1 MVRTEV
7 DPRRN
12 GSRPSRRRPVR
23 PDADGAPS
31 IPVPPRLPGRRNPR
45 WIALGVIA
53 ICLGG
58 LLAYAVYA
66 RVSTETQVLA
76 VASTVYRGEVVEA
89 SDLTTVVLH
98 GQPPG
103 PTVAA
108 ADEASVVGRRAAFDL
123 PAGAL
128 VAPGSLTDTAVP
140 DDGRSVVGLRLAT
153 GRAPA
158 TLLVPAAPV
167 RIVALPA
174 PANGTGT
181 SDSLVGKTYAGRV
194 VGATPGADGTST
206 VVDVEVDAGQAPTI
220 ASLGAQDR
228 IALVRDAGR

>member
-1 MVRTEV
+1 MSVEV
-7 DPRRN
+7 DQTRN
-12 GSRPSRRRPVR
+12 GTRPSRRKTSRDGGDGSSPV
-23 PDADGAPS
+23 
-31 IPVPPRLPGRRNPR
+31 PVPPRLPGRRNPR

-66 RVSTETQVLA
+66 RVSTETRVLA

-103 PTVAA
+103 PTVGA
-108 ADEASVVGRRAAFDL
+108 ADEASVLGKRAVFDL
-123 PAGAL
+123 PGGAL
-128 VAPGSLTDTAVP
+128 VAPGSLSDATVP
-140 DDGRSVVGLRLAT
+140 DGGRSVVGLRLAT
-153 GRAPA
+153 GRAPV
-158 TLLVPAAPV
+158 TLLMPSAPV

-174 PANGTGT
+174 PSTGT
-181 SDSLVGKTYAGRV
+181 AAKDSLVGKTYAGRV
-194 VGATPGADGTST
+194 VGTTPGADGTST

>member
-1 MVRTEV
+1 MSV
-7 DPRRN
+7 DVGRVN
-12 GSRPSRRRPVR
+12 GVR
-23 PDADGAPS
+23 PARRGTRPAADGPPPV
-31 IPVPPRLPGRRNPR
+31 PVPPRLPGRRNPR
-45 WIALGVIA
+45 WIALGVVA

-66 RVSTETQVLA
+66 RVSTETRVLA
-76 VASTVYRGEVVEA
+76 VTSTVYRGEVVEA
-89 SDLTTVVLH
+89 ADLTTVVLH
-98 GQPPG
+98 GDPPG

-108 ADEASVVGRRAAFDL
+108 ADQASVLGKRAVFDL
-123 PAGAL
+123 PSGAL
-128 VAPGSLTDTAVP
+128 LAPGSLAASALPDT
-140 DDGRSVVGLRLAT
+140 GRSVVGLRLAT

-158 TLLVPAAPV
+158 SLLVPAAPV

-174 PANGTGT
+174 PANGTGAK
-181 SDSLVGKTYAGRV
+181 DALVGKTYAGRV
-194 VGATPGADGTST
+194 VGANPGADGTST

>member
-1 MVRTEV
+1 MSTDVEQ
-7 DPRRN
+7 PRN
-12 GSRPSRRRPVR
+12 GTRPSRRNPPV
-23 PDADGAPS
+23 PGLHGAPP

-45 WIALGVIA
+45 WIALGVVA

-76 VASTVYRGEVVEA
+76 VSATVYRGEVVEA

-98 GQPPG
+98 GAPPG

-108 ADEASVVGRRAAFDL
+108 ADEAGVVGQRAVFDL

-128 VAPGSLTDTAVP
+128 VAPGSLTAETVP
-140 DDGRSVVGLRLAT
+140 DGGRSVVGLRLAT

-158 TLLVPAAPV
+158 SLLVPAAPI

-174 PANGTGT
+174 ASNGTGT
-181 SDSLVGKTYAGRV
+181 SDALVGKTYAGRV
-194 VGATPGADGTST
+194 VGATPGSDGTST

-228 IALVRDAGR
+228 VALVRDAGR

>member
-1 MVRTEV
+1 MSIDVEQ
-7 DPRRN
+7 PRN
-12 GSRPSRRRPVR
+12 GTRPARRRSAR
-23 PDADGAPS
+23 PGSDGPAS
-31 IPVPPRLPGRRNPR
+31 VGVPPRLPGRRNPR

-66 RVSTETQVLA
+66 RVSTETRVLA
-76 VASTVYRGEVVEA
+76 VASTVYRGEVVDA
-89 SDLTTVVLH
+89 ADLTTVVLH

-103 PTVAA
+103 PTVGA
-108 ADEASVVGRRAAFDL
+108 ADEASVLGKRAVFDL
-123 PAGAL
+123 PAGSL
-128 VAPGSLTDTAVP
+128 VAPDSLADTTVP
-140 DDGRSVVGLRLAT
+140 DAGRSVVGLRLAT

-158 TLLVPAAPV
+158 TLLVPSAPV

-174 PANGTGT
+174 PSTGTGGK
-181 SDSLVGKTYAGRV
+181 DSLVGKTYAGRV

>member
-1 MVRTEV
+1 MSV
-7 DPRRN
+7 DVEQPRN
-12 GSRPSRRRPVR
+12 GTRPSRRRPPR
-23 PDADGAPS
+23 NGADGAPS
-31 IPVPPRLPGRRNPR
+31 VPVPPRLPGRRNPR

-66 RVSTETQVLA
+66 RVSTETRVLA
-76 VASTVYRGEVVEA
+76 VSSTVYRGEVVDA

-103 PTVAA
+103 PTVSAV
-108 ADEASVVGRRAAFDL
+108 DEASVLGKRAVFDL
-123 PAGAL
+123 PTGSL
-128 VAPGSLTDTAVP
+128 VAPGSLTDTTVP
-140 DDGRSVVGLRLAT
+140 DGGRSVVGLRLAT

-158 TLLVPAAPV
+158 SLLVPSAPV

-174 PANGTGT
+174 PSNGTGAK
-181 SDSLVGKTYAGRV
+181 DALVGKTYAGRV
-194 VGATPGADGTST
+194 VAADPGADGTST

>member
-1 MVRTEV
+1 MSTDV
-7 DPRRN
+7 DQARPGTRPPRRR
-12 GSRPSRRRPVR
+12 SPRPG
-23 PDADGAPS
+23 PDGPTT
-31 IPVPPRLPGRRNPR
+31 PVPPRLPGRRNPR

-66 RVSTETQVLA
+66 RVSTETRVLA
-76 VASTVYRGEVVEA
+76 LASTVYRGEVVEA

-103 PTVAA
+103 PTVTAT
-108 ADEASVVGRRAAFDL
+108 DQASVLGKRAVFDL

-128 VAPGSLTDTAVP
+128 VAPGSLTDTSVP
-140 DDGRSVVGLRLAT
+140 DGGRSVVGLRLAS

-158 TLLVPAAPV
+158 TLLVPSAPV
-167 RIVALPA
+167 RVVALPA
-174 PANGTGT
+174 PANGTGAK
-181 SDSLVGKTYAGRV
+181 DALAGKTYAGRV
-194 VGATPGADGTST
+194 VRTTPGADGTST

-228 IALVRDAGR
+228 VALVRDAGR

>member
-1 MVRTEV
+1 MSVDV
-7 DPRRN
+7 DPGRN
-12 GSRPSRRRPVR
+12 GSATSRRRPGR
-23 PDADGAPS
+23 AAGDPAPAT
-31 IPVPPRLPGRRNPR
+31 PVPPRLPGRRNPR
-45 WIALGVIA
+45 WIALGVLA

-58 LLAYAVYA
+58 LLSYGVYA
-66 RVSTETQVLA
+66 RVSTETRVLA
-76 VASTVYRGEVVEA
+76 LASTVYRGEVVEA

-108 ADEASVVGRRAAFDL
+108 TDQGSVVGKRAVFDL

-128 VAPGSLTDTAVP
+128 VAPASLADAALPGT
-140 DDGRSVVGLRLAT
+140 GRSVVGLRLAT

-158 TLLVPAAPV
+158 TLLVPSAPV

-174 PANGTGT
+174 PATGTGAR
-181 SDSLVGKTYAGRV
+181 DSLVGKTYAGRV
-194 VGATPGADGTST
+194 VGSTPGADGTST
-206 VVDVEVDAGQAPTI
+206 VVDLEVDAGQAPTI

-228 IALVRDAGR
+228 IALVRDAGS

>member
-1 MVRTEV
+1 MSVEV
-7 DPRRN
+7 DQPRN
-12 GSRPSRRRPVR
+12 GPRPARRRTPR
-23 PDADGAPS
+23 PRVDGRPP

-66 RVSTETQVLA
+66 RVSTETRVLA
-76 VASTVYRGEVVEA
+76 VASTVYRGEVLEA
-89 SDLTTVVLH
+89 ADLTTVVLH

-103 PTVAA
+103 PTVAV
-108 ADEASVVGRRAAFDL
+108 ADEASVVGKRAVFDL

-128 VAPGSLTDTAVP
+128 VAPGSLADTSVP
-140 DDGRSVVGLRLAT
+140 DGGRSVVGLRLAT

-158 TLLVPAAPV
+158 TLLVPSAPV

-174 PANGTGT
+174 PANGTGAK
-181 SDSLVGKTYAGRV
+181 DSLDGKTYAGRV
-194 VGATPGADGTST
+194 VGSTPGADGTST

-228 IALVRDAGR
+228 IALIRDAGR

>member
-1 MVRTEV
+1 MSTDV
-7 DPRRN
+7 DQPRN
-12 GSRPSRRRPVR
+12 GTRPSRRRTVR
-23 PDADGAPS
+23 PTADGAPS
-31 IPVPPRLPGRRNPR
+31 VPVPPRLPGRRNPR
-45 WIALGVIA
+45 WMALGVIA

-66 RVSTETQVLA
+66 RVSTETRVLTLS
-76 VASTVYRGEVVEA
+76 STVYRGEVVEA
-89 SDLTTVVLH
+89 ADLASVVLH
-98 GQPPG
+98 GEPPG

-108 ADEASVVGRRAAFDL
+108 TDQAGVVGRRAAFDL
-123 PAGAL
+123 PAGSL
-128 VAPGSLTDTAVP
+128 VAPGSLTDATVP
-140 DDGRSVVGLRLAT
+140 DGGRSVVGLRLAT

-158 TLLVPAAPV
+158 TLLVPSAPV

-174 PANGTGT
+174 PSNGTGAA
-181 SDSLVGKTYAGRV
+181 DSLVGKTYAGRV

>member
-1 MVRTEV
+1 MSIDV
-7 DPRRN
+7 DQPRN
-12 GSRPSRRRPVR
+12 GTRPVRRRPER
-23 PDADGAPS
+23 ASADPS
-31 IPVPPRLPGRRNPR
+31 GTVPVPPRLPGRRNPR

-66 RVSTETQVLA
+66 RVSTETRVLA
-76 VASTVYRGEVVEA
+76 VGTTVYRGEVVEA

-103 PTVAA
+103 PTVSA
-108 ADEASVVGRRAAFDL
+108 ADEATVVGQRAVFDL
-123 PAGAL
+123 PAGSL
-128 VAPGSLTDTAVP
+128 VAPGSLTGTTVP
-140 DDGRSVVGLRLAT
+140 DSGRSVVGLRLAT

-158 TLLVPAAPV
+158 TLLVPSAPV

-174 PANGTGT
+174 PSNGTGVK
-181 SDSLVGKTYAGRV
+181 DSLVGKTYAGRV
-194 VGATPGADGTST
+194 VGSNAGADGTST

>member
-1 MVRTEV
+1 MSIDVQ
-7 DPRRN
+7 PSRN
-12 GSRPSRRRPVR
+12 GTRPARRPSRRTAGDGPPVV
-23 PDADGAPS
+23 
-31 IPVPPRLPGRRNPR
+31 PVPPRLPGRRNPR

-66 RVSTETQVLA
+66 RVSTETRVVAL
-76 VASTVYRGEVVEA
+76 ASTVYRGEVVEA

-103 PTVAA
+103 PTVSAV
-108 ADEASVVGRRAAFDL
+108 DEASVLGKRAVFDL
-123 PAGAL
+123 PAGSL
-128 VAPGSLTDTAVP
+128 IAPGSVTDTTVP
-140 DDGRSVVGLRLAT
+140 DGGRSVVGLRLAT

-158 TLLVPAAPV
+158 TLLVPSAPV
-167 RIVALPA
+167 RVVALPA
-174 PANGTGT
+174 PANGTGG
-181 SDSLVGKTYAGRV
+181 SDALVGKTYAGRV
-194 VGATPGADGTST
+194 VGASPGADGTST

-220 ASLGAQDR
+220 ASLAAQDR

>member
-1 MVRTEV
+1 MSTDV
-7 DPRRN
+7 DQPRN
-12 GSRPSRRRPVR
+12 GTRPSRRRPPR
-23 PDADGAPS
+23 TGTDGPPAV
-31 IPVPPRLPGRRNPR
+31 PVPPRLPGRRNPR
-45 WIALGVIA
+45 WVALGVLA

-66 RVSTETQVLA
+66 RVSTETRVLA

-103 PTVAA
+103 PTVGA
-108 ADEASVVGRRAAFDL
+108 ADEADVVGKRAAFDL

-128 VAPGSLTDTAVP
+128 VAPGSLSDTALP
-140 DDGRSVVGLRLAT
+140 GTGRSVVGLRLAT
-153 GRAPA
+153 GRAPE
-158 TLLVPAAPV
+158 TLLVASAPV

-174 PANGTGT
+174 PSNGTGAT
-181 SDSLVGKTYAGRV
+181 DALAGKTYAGRV
-194 VGATPGADGTST
+194 VAATPGADATST
-206 VVDVEVDAGQAPTI
+206 VVDLEVDAGQAPTI
-220 ASLGAQDR
+220 ASLAAQDR

>member
-1 MVRTEV
+1 MSIDVERSRNDTRL
-7 DPRRN
+7 PRR
-12 GSRPSRRRPVR
+12 PSKRGGG
-23 PDADGAPS
+23 DGAS
-31 IPVPPRLPGRRNPR
+31 SLPVPPRLPGRRNPR

-66 RVSTETQVLA
+66 RVSTETRVLTL
-76 VASTVYRGEVVEA
+76 ASTVYRGEVVEA
-89 SDLTTVVLH
+89 GDLTTVVLH

-103 PTVAA
+103 PTVSA

-128 VAPGSLTDTAVP
+128 VAPGSLTDTSVP
-140 DDGRSVVGLRLAT
+140 DGGRSVVGLKLAT

-158 TLLVPAAPV
+158 TLLVPSAPV

-174 PANGTGT
+174 PSNGTGAN
-181 SDSLVGKTYAGRV
+181 DSLVGKTYAGRV
-194 VGATPGADGTST
+194 VGADPGADGTST

>member
-1 MVRTEV
+1 MGHVNGTRP
-7 DPRRN
+7 PRRS
-12 GSRPSRRRPVR
+12 GRSGP
-23 PDADGAPS
+23 DGAPG

-45 WIALGVIA
+45 WIALGVVA

-66 RVSTETQVLA
+66 RVSTETRVLA
-76 VASTVYRGEVVEA
+76 VASTVYRGEAVEA
-89 SDLTTVVLH
+89 SDLTTVVVH
-98 GQPPG
+98 GDAPG
-103 PTVAA
+103 PTIGA
-108 ADEASVVGRRAAFDL
+108 ADQAGVVGRRAVFDL
-123 PAGAL
+123 PAGSL
-128 VAPGSLTDTAVP
+128 VAPGSLADAALPDT
-140 DDGRSVVGLRLAT
+140 GRSVVGLRLAT
-153 GRAPA
+153 GRAPVP
-158 TLLVPAAPV
+158 LLVPSAPV

-174 PANGTGT
+174 PANGTGAR
-181 SDSLVGKTYAGRV
+181 DSLVGKTYAGRV

>member
-1 MVRTEV
+1 MSADLGQVNGTRPARRTA
-7 DPRRN
+7 
-12 GSRPSRRRPVR
+12 RPTG
-23 PDADGAPS
+23 DGAPGL
-31 IPVPPRLPGRRNPR
+31 PVPPRLPGRRNPR

-66 RVSTETQVLA
+66 RVSTETRVLS

-89 SDLTTVVLH
+89 ADLTTVVVH
-98 GQPPG
+98 GDAPG
-103 PTVAA
+103 PVVRAT
-108 ADEASVVGRRAAFDL
+108 DQSSVVGKRAAFDL
-123 PAGAL
+123 PAGSL
-128 VAPGSLTDTAVP
+128 VAPGSLADAALPDT
-140 DDGRSVVGLRLAT
+140 GRSVVGLRLAT

-158 TLLVPAAPV
+158 SLLVPSAPV

-174 PANGTGT
+174 AASGTGAK
-181 SDSLVGKTYAGRV
+181 DSLVGKTYAGRV
-194 VGATPGADGTST
+194 VGSTPGADGTST

>member
-1 MVRTEV
+1 M
-7 DPRRN
+7 DPAPTK
-12 GSRPSRRRPVR
+12 PSGRRRPGR
-23 PDADGAPS
+23 PTTDGAP
-31 IPVPPRLPGRRNPR
+31 PTPAPPRLPGRRNPR
-45 WIALGVIA
+45 WIALGIVA

-66 RVSTETQVLA
+66 RVSTETRVLA
-76 VASTVYRGEVVEA
+76 LASTVYRGEVVEA
-89 SDLTTVVLH
+89 GDLTTVVLH
-98 GQPPG
+98 GDPPG

-108 ADEASVVGRRAAFDL
+108 AEQGQVVGKRAVFDL

-128 VAPGSLTDTAVP
+128 VAPGSLTGATVP
-140 DDGRSVVGLRLAT
+140 DNGRSVVGLRLAS

-158 TLLVPAAPV
+158 SLLVPAAPV

-174 PANGTGT
+174 PASGTG
-181 SDSLVGKTYAGRV
+181 SKDSLVGKTYAGRV
-194 VGATPGADGTST
+194 IGASPGADATST
-206 VVDVEVDAGQAPTI
+206 LVDVEVDADQAPTI

>member
-1 MVRTEV
+1 VSTDVEHTRLGTR
-7 DPRRN
+7 PARRRS
-12 GSRPSRRRPVR
+12 SRPGVDSP
-23 PDADGAPS
+23 PAL
-31 IPVPPRLPGRRNPR
+31 PVPPRLPGRRNPR

-66 RVSTETQVLA
+66 RVSTETRVLS

-98 GQPPG
+98 GPPPG
-103 PTVAA
+103 ATVGA
-108 ADEASVVGRRAAFDL
+108 ADQASVLGKRAVFDL

-128 VAPGSLTDTAVP
+128 VAPGSLTDATVP
-140 DDGRSVVGLRLAT
+140 DPGRSVVGLRLAT

-158 TLLVPAAPV
+158 TLLVPSAPV

-174 PANGTGT
+174 PSNGTGAK
-181 SDSLVGKTYAGRV
+181 DSLVGKTYAGRV
-194 VGATPGADGTST
+194 VPSA

>member
-1 MVRTEV
+1 VSTGVEQA
-7 DPRRN
+7 RN
-12 GSRPSRRRPVR
+12 GTRPSRRRP
-23 PDADGAPS
+23 PLPGADGVPP
-31 IPVPPRLPGRRNPR
+31 IPAPPRLPGRRNPR
-45 WIALGVIA
+45 WIALGVVA

-66 RVSTETQVLA
+66 RVSTETRVVA
-76 VASTVYRGEVVEA
+76 VSSTVYRGEVVEA

-98 GQPPG
+98 GTPPG

-108 ADEASVVGRRAAFDL
+108 TDEAGIVGQRAVFDL

-128 VAPGSLTDTAVP
+128 LAPGSVAASTVP
-140 DDGRSVVGLRLAT
+140 GGGRSVVGLRLAT

-158 TLLVPAAPV
+158 TLLVPSAPV

-174 PANGTGT
+174 PSNGTGAG
-181 SDSLVGKTYAGRV
+181 DALVGKTYAGRV
-194 VGATPGADGTST
+194 VGTTPGADGTST
-206 VVDVEVDAGQAPTI
+206 DVDVEVDAGQAPTI

>member
-1 MVRTEV
+1 VSTEV
-7 DPRRN
+7 EQAVN
-12 GSRPSRRRPVR
+12 GTRPARRRPAR
-23 PDADGAPS
+23 PGSEAPT

-66 RVSTETQVLA
+66 RVSTETRVLA
-76 VASTVYRGEVVEA
+76 VAATVYRGEVVEA

-103 PTVAA
+103 PVVGVA
-108 ADEASVVGRRAAFDL
+108 DQGSVVGKRAVFDL

-128 VAPGSLTDTAVP
+128 VAPGSLADAALPDT
-140 DDGRSVVGLRLAT
+140 GRSVVGLKLAT

-158 TLLVPAAPV
+158 TLLVPSAPV

-174 PANGTGT
+174 PSNGTGA
-181 SDSLVGKTYAGRV
+181 SDSLAGKTYAGRV
-194 VGATPGADGTST
+194 VSTTPGADGTST
-206 VVDVEVDAGQAPTI
+206 DVDVEVDAGQAPTI

>member
-1 MVRTEV
+1 MSTEV
-7 DPRRN
+7 DQPRN
-12 GSRPSRRRPVR
+12 GTRPSGRRPVR
-23 PDADGAPS
+23 AGADGSATF
-31 IPVPPRLPGRRNPR
+31 PVPPRLPGRRNPR

-66 RVSTETQVLA
+66 RVSTETRVLA
-76 VASTVYRGEVVEA
+76 VASTVYRGEVVEPG
-89 SDLTTVVLH
+89 DLTTVVLH

-103 PTVAA
+103 PTVSA
-108 ADEASVVGRRAAFDL
+108 ADQASVVGQRAVFDL
-123 PAGAL
+123 PAGSL
-128 VAPGSLTDTAVP
+128 IAPGSLAGTTVP
-140 DDGRSVVGLRLAT
+140 DTGRSVVGLRLET

-158 TLLVPAAPV
+158 TLLVPSAPV
-167 RIVALPA
+167 RIVALPG
-174 PANGTGT
+174 PSNGTGVQ
-181 SDSLVGKTYAGRV
+181 DSLAGKTYAGRV
-194 VGATPGADGTST
+194 VRADAGADGTST

>member
-1 MVRTEV
+1 MSVDV
-7 DPRRN
+7 DPPRTDA
-12 GSRPSRRRPVR
+12 RPSRRRPSR
-23 PDADGAPS
+23 PGGGAAP
-31 IPVPPRLPGRRNPR
+31 PTPAPPRLPGRRNPR

-58 LLAYAVYA
+58 LLSYAVYA
-66 RVSTETQVLA
+66 KVSTETRVLA
-76 VASTVYRGEVVEA
+76 LATTVYRGEVVEA

-98 GQPPG
+98 GDPPG
-103 PTVAA
+103 PTVGA
-108 ADEASVVGRRAAFDL
+108 ADEASVLGKRAVFDL

-128 VAPGSLTDTAVP
+128 VAPGSLADTSVP
-140 DDGRSVVGLRLAT
+140 DGGRSVVGLRLAT

-158 TLLVPAAPV
+158 TLLVPSAPV

-174 PANGTGT
+174 PANGTGAK
-181 SDSLVGKTYAGRV
+181 DSLDGKTYAGRV
-194 VGATPGADGTST
+194 VGSTPGADGTST

-228 IALVRDAGR
+228 IALIRDAGR